1 MKLFT
6 LICIIKPLSLY
17 LDKMPI
23 PPFKPNR
30 SWKQTREIAGQ
41 SFRPLRAQVQNIRH
55 QGKGSFIKGI
65 LPYALVVMALGLLL
79 ALTTFAWF
87 SRDLP
92 RPDKIIDRS
101 VAQSTKIFDRTG
113 EHLLFEVH
121 GAENR
126 TVIKLEDIPE
136 YMKWS
141 TILVEDKK
149 FYEHQGFDL
158 KGIARAVIL
167 DVLTLSKS
175 QGGSTLTQQLIK
187 NALLTNEKAVS
198 RKIKELVL
206 AYQIERKFSKDQILQ
221 MYFNEIPYGSVAYG
235 IQSASQ
241 YYFKKNAKD
250 LTIAEGAVLAA
261 LPKAPTFY
269 SPYGPNK
276 AALLGRKD
284 YIIGLLEENGKITK
298 QQADDARAQELK
310 FAEPSNTLAAA
321 HFAIDVREQLAKDYG
336 QKAVEEGGLKVITTL
351 DWDMQQAAEEAVSFY
366 AKANEDKYSA
376 TNEALVAIDPKTGE
390 VLAMVGS
397 RDYFETENDGN
408 FNVATQ
414 GKRQPGSSFKPF
426 VYAVGFEKG
435 YTDKTTLWDVV
446 TNFGSGGSGKDY
458 IPHDYDLKERGPLS
472 VRAALANSLNIPA
485 VEMLYLVGPNNVINR
500 AREFGYT
507 TLKDAS
513 QYGLSLVLGGAE
525 VTLLEHTRAYASF
538 ASEGNKY
545 EISNLLKVE
554 DDRGTVLFEKKE
566 NKATKV
572 MEPEIARELTDI
584 LSDNN
589 ARSATFGARNFLTLG
604 DRPVAAKTGTTNDYR
619 DAWTMGYTPNLA
631 AGVWVG
637 RNDFTP
643 MKRGADGS
651 VVAAPIWNRFMRN
664 ALAKKP
670 VESFKKPNIVYPD
683 KPVLRGD
690 LETGMP
696 VKIDRTSG
704 LLATDLTPPG
714 QIEEKVFK
722 TGHNILYYVKKDD
735 PLGPPPAENE
745 RDGQY
750 ASWEKAVQAWLKKN
764 NWQSAD
770 LPTESDNLHVIENKP
785 SLTILSPQE
794 NETIKNLPLEFK
806 IETSAKR
813 GVTRVDYYL
822 DDVLLGSAREAPYTF
837 NYAPANSTNGIHT
850 LKVMAFDDIDNSE
863 FATVNFNLL
872 LNK

>member
-1 MKLFT
+1 
-6 LICIIKPLSLY
+6 
-17 LDKMPI
+17 MPI
-23 PPFKPNR
+23 PPFKHSR
-30 SWKQTREIAGQ
+30 SWQQNRFHSSGPL
-41 SFRPLRAQVQNIRH
+41 RPLRPMRNIRSS
-55 QGKGSFIKGI
+55 GRGGLIKTI
-65 LPYALVVMALGLLL
+65 LPYALIAMALGLLSV
-79 ALTTFAWF
+79 LTTFAWF

-149 FYEHQGFDL
+149 FYEHKGFDL
-158 KGIARAVIL
+158 KGIARAVVI
-167 DVLTLSKS
+167 DILTLSS
-175 QGGSTLTQQLIK
+175 AQGGSTLTQQLIK
-187 NALLTNEKAVS
+187 NALLSNEKAIS

-241 YYFKKNAKD
+241 YYFKKDAKN
-250 LTIAEGAVLAA
+250 LTIAEGAALAA

-276 AALLGRKD
+276 EALLGRKN
-284 YIIGLLEENGKITK
+284 YIVGLLEEASKITK
-298 QQADDARAQELK
+298 EQANTARSEELK
-310 FAEPSNTLAAA
+310 FTEPSNTLAAA
-321 HFAIDVREQLAKDYG
+321 HFAILIREQLSKDYG
-336 QKAVEEGGLKVITTL
+336 QKSVEEGGLKVITTL
-351 DWDMQQAAEEAVSFY
+351 DWDMQQAAEEAVNFY
-366 AKANEDKYSA
+366 AKTNEDKYSA
-376 TNEALVAIDPKTGE
+376 TNAALVAIDPKTGE

-397 RDYFETENDGN
+397 RDYFEVENDGN

-435 YTDKTTLWDVV
+435 FTDKTTLWDVV
-446 TNFGSGGSGKDY
+446 TNFGKGRGDKDY
-458 IPHDYDLKERGPLS
+458 IPHNYDLKERGPLS
-472 VRAALANSLNIPA
+472 VRVALANSLNIPA
-485 VEMLYLVGPNNVINR
+485 VKMLYLTGPETVINR

-525 VTLLEHTRAYASF
+525 VTLLEHTAAYGTFAAEGLKRATA
-538 ASEGNKY
+538 
-545 EISNLLKVE
+545 NLLKVE
-554 DDRGTVLFEKKE
+554 DSRGTVLFEKKE
-566 NKATKV
+566 DKATKV
-572 MEPEIARELTDI
+572 MEPEIARQLTDI
-584 LSDNN
+584 LSDNE
-589 ARSATFGARNFLTLG
+589 ARTPTFGSRNFLTLG

-619 DAWTMGYTPNLA
+619 DAWTMGYAPNLA

-637 RNDFTP
+637 RNNFTP

-664 ALAKKP
+664 ALAKKAI
-670 VESFKKPNIVYPD
+670 ENFTKPNITYPE
-683 KPVLRGD
+683 KAVLNGS
-690 LETGMP
+690 LETGLP
-696 VKIDRTSG
+696 VKIDRASG
-704 LLATDLTPPG
+704 LLATDLTPES
-714 QIEEKVFK
+714 QIEEKILK
-722 TGHNILYYVKKDD
+722 TGHNILHYVKRDD
-735 PLGPPPAENE
+735 PLGPEPAPNE

-750 ASWEKAVQAWLKKN
+750 TAWEKAVQAWLKKN

-770 LPTESDNLHVIENKP
+770 LPTEYDNLHVIENKP
-785 SLTILSPQE
+785 NLTILSPQE
-794 NETIKNLPLEFK
+794 NETIKNMPLSFK
-806 IETSAKR
+806 VETSAKR

-822 DDVLLGSAREAPYTF
+822 DDMFLGSSREAPYAYGHQTD
-837 NYAPANSTNGIHT
+837 SLTNGIHT
-850 LKVMAFDDIDNSE
+850 LKVISFDDIDNSE
-863 FATVNFNLL
+863 SAQVNFNLL

>member
-1 MKLFT
+1 MNSYIF
-6 LICIIKPLSLY
+6 
-17 LDKMPI
+17 MPI
-23 PPFKPNR
+23 PPFKPRR
-30 SWKQTREIAGQ
+30 SWKQTRPQFNQAIRPVQ
-41 SFRPLRAQVQNIRH
+41 SVQSKIQNIRR
-55 QGKGSFIKGI
+55 QGRGSFIKGI
-65 LPYALVVMALGLLL
+65 LPYALVAMALGLLL

-101 VAQSTKIFDRTG
+101 IAQSTKIFDRTG

-136 YMKWS
+136 YIKWS

-149 FYEHQGFDL
+149 FYEHKGFDL
-158 KGIARAVIL
+158 KGIARAVVI
-167 DVLTLSKS
+167 DILTLSS
-175 QGGSTLTQQLIK
+175 AQGGSTLTQQLIK
-187 NALLTNEKAVS
+187 NALLSNEKALS

-241 YYFKKNAKD
+241 YYFKKDAKN
-250 LTIAEGAVLAA
+250 LTIAEGAALAA

-276 AALLGRKD
+276 EALLGRKNL
-284 YIIGLLEENGKITK
+284 IIGLLEENGKITK
-298 QQADDARAQELK
+298 EQADTARSEELK

-321 HFAIDVREQLAKDYG
+321 HFAIDVREQLSKDYG
-336 QKAVEEGGLKVITTL
+336 QKSVEEGGLKVITTL
-351 DWDMQQAAEEAVSFY
+351 DWDMQQAAEEAVNFY
-366 AKANEDKYSA
+366 AKTNEDKYSA
-376 TNEALVAIDPKTGE
+376 TNAALVAIDPKTGE

-397 RDYFETENDGN
+397 RDYFEVENDGN

-426 VYAVGFEKG
+426 VYAVGFETG

-446 TNFGSGGSGKDY
+446 TNFGRGGNNKDY
-458 IPHDYDLKERGPLS
+458 IPHNYDLKERGPIS
-472 VRAALANSLNIPA
+472 VRLALANSLNIPA
-485 VEMLYLVGPNNVINR
+485 VEMLYLVGPANVINR

-554 DDRGTVLFEKKE
+554 DSRGTVLFEKKE

-572 MEPEIARELTDI
+572 MEPEIARQLTDI

-604 DRPVAAKTGTTNDYR
+604 DRPAAAKTGTTNDYR
-619 DAWTMGYTPNLA
+619 DAWTMGYAPNLA

-664 ALAKKP
+664 ALAKKAI
-670 VESFKKPNIVYPD
+670 ENFTKPNITYPE
-683 KPVLRGD
+683 KAVLNGS
-690 LETGMP
+690 LETGLP
-696 VKIDRTSG
+696 VKIDRASG
-704 LLATDLTPPG
+704 LLATDLTPAG
-714 QIEEKVFK
+714 QIEEKIFK
-722 TGHNILYYVKKDD
+722 TGHSILYYVKKDD
-735 PLGPPPAENE
+735 PLGPPPAEND

-750 ASWEKAVQAWLKKN
+750 ASWEKAVQEWLKKN

-770 LPTESDNLHVIENKP
+770 LPTEYDNLHVLENRP
-785 SLTILSPQE
+785 NLTILSPGE
-794 NETIKNLPLEFK
+794 NETIKNMPLSFK
-806 IETSAKR
+806 VETSAKR

-822 DDVLLGSAREAPYTF
+822 DDMFLGSSREAPYSYGHQSNDT
-837 NYAPANSTNGIHT
+837 TNGIHT
-850 LKVMAFDDIDNSE
+850 LKAIAFDDIDNSE
-863 FATVNFNLL
+863 SAQVNFNLL